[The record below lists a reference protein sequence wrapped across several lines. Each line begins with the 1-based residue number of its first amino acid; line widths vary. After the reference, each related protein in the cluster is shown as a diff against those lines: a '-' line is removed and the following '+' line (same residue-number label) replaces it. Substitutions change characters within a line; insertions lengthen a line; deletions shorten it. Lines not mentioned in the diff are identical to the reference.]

1 MIVLLVIAWLISEN
15 RRGVPARTVIAGL
28 ALQLVLA
35 ILLLK
40 LPPVRDL
47 FLALNGI
54 VQALQQATLAGTSFV
69 LGYLGGGDIPFEAR
83 HGASTFILAFQALP
97 LVLVMS
103 ALSALLYHWR
113 VLPLVVRGFAWCLQ
127 RTLGIGGAAGVGT
140 AANVFVGMV
149 EAPLLVRPYL
159 ATTSRSDLFVIMA
172 AGMATIAGTMMVL
185 YASFLDGVI
194 ADPLGH
200 ILTASVLNAPAAIVI
215 ARLMVPPET
224 DQQAE
229 AVTLTNPYDSAMDAV
244 TRGTLDGL
252 TLLLNIG
259 AMLIVLVALVALA
272 NAALGLL
279 PDWGGAA
286 ITLQRL
292 LGYALARLA
301 GTSYGELVAKQI
313 TGPLRMTDTVVALS
327 EEQRSRLARGHAGGM
342 PVPNWSF
349 DALAGA
355 GALRSTARDLV
366 AFLRADLGHAES
378 SIALAL
384 GDTHQGRSATD
395 VSGLAVALG
404 WHVWSRHGSEIFWHN
419 GGTGG
424 YHSFCGFNPKS
435 GRGVVVLTGSNVDV
449 DDIGLHLL
457 EPAFELK
464 SVRAGSP

>member
-1 MIVLLVIAWLISEN
+1 
-15 RRGVPARTVIAGL
+15 VPLRTLIAGL

-35 ILLLK
+35 VLLLK
-40 LPPVRDL
+40 LPPVRGL
-47 FLALNGI
+47 FFALNGI
-54 VQALQQATLAGTSFV
+54 VQALQQATMAGTSFV
-69 LGYLGGGDIPFEAR
+69 LGYLGGGGIPFEAR

-113 VLPLVVRGFAWCLQ
+113 ILPIVVRGFAWCLHK
-127 RTLGIGGAAGVGT
+127 TLGIGGTAGVGT

-185 YASFLDGVI
+185 YASFLNGVI

-215 ARLMVPPET
+215 ARLMVPPGT
-224 DQQAE
+224 GRQPE
-229 AVTLTNPYDSAMDAV
+229 AVTLTSPYDSAMDAV
-244 TRGTLDGL
+244 TRGNLDGL

-292 LGYALARLA
+292 LGHALAPIAWLIGIPWA
-301 GTSYGELVAKQI
+301 EASA
-313 TGPLRMTDTVVALS
+313 
-327 EEQRSRLARGHAGGM
+327 
-342 PVPNWSF
+342 
-349 DALAGA
+349 A
-355 GALRSTARDLV
+355 GALLGTKIVLNELIAYLAMARLPPGTLSDESRLIMTY
-366 AFLRADLGHAES
+366 ALCGFANFGSLGIMIGGMGAMVP
-378 SIALAL
+378 
-384 GDTHQGRSATD
+384 GRR
-395 VSGLAVALG
+395 GEIVALG
-404 WHVWSRHGSEIFWHN
+404 LRSI
-419 GGTGG
+419 
-424 YHSFCGFNPKS
+424 
-435 GRGVVVLTGSNVDV
+435 
-449 DDIGLHLL
+449 
-457 EPAFELK
+457 A
-464 SVRAGSP
+464 AGSLTTCLTAALVGLLV